1 MIFGIKDQ
9 CKNLDNNSSIK
20 MEALTL
26 KKNHRMLWILFLLT
40 FRYVKNSSWL
50 RYILTGQ
57 FISLIFILSVAF
69 ENQWYTSLKN
79 GFSSIL
85 TSSIEWMSLSRC
97 DCRRKEIYVS
107 VLNSSIEWLSQ
118 PPNWLFIL
126 YFFNQL
132 AGIFFEFI
140 KMYKNSYVVRKK
152 SLCIA

>member
-1 MIFGIKDQ
+1 MRGLSDWNQ
-9 CKNLDNNSSIK
+9 RENWDSSYRLVRNSRFNRWIYI
-20 MEALTL
+20 TL
-26 KKNHRMLWILFLLT
+26 
-40 FRYVKNSSWL
+40 
-50 RYILTGQ
+50 
-57 FISLIFILSVAF
+57 FILSVAL

-97 DCRRKEIYVS
+97 DCRRKEIYIS